1 MSMKWFFPL
10 FCAISLVFLSVFG
23 ISCVYGH
30 LYPIKYSQEVS
41 FASKKFGVGRDVIYS
56 TINVES
62 GFNKNAIS
70 SKGAVGLMQLLPS
83 TAQDLAQRLNMEDFD
98 LQNPQDNILLGTYYL
113 SILKTRFSGW
123 NETLCAYNAGPTNVS
138 SWLAKTE
145 FSEDGKTL
153 KKIPFKETR
162 EYVLKFQKNLK
173 YYSKKI

>member
-1 MSMKWFFPL
+1 MKWFFPL
-10 FCAISLVFLSVFG
+10 FCAISLIFLSVFG

-41 FASKKFGVGRDVIYS
+41 LASKKFGVGRDVIYS

-83 TAQDLAQRLNMEDFD
+83 TAQDLAQRMNMEDFD

-113 SILKTRFSGW
+113 SILKNRFSGW
-123 NETLCAYNAGPTNVS
+123 KETLCAYNAGPTNVS
-138 SWLAKTE
+138 AWLAKAEYST
-145 FSEDGKTL
+145 DGKTL
-153 KKIPFKETR
+153 NHIPFKETR
-162 EYVLKFQKNLK
+162 QYLVNIEKNLK